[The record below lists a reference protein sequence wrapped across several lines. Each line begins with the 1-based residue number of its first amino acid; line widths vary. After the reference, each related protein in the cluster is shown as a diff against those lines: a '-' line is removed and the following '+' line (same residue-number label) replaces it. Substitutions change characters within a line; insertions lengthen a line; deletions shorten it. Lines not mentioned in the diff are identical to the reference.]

1 MNFKTFLE
9 IIQRKVNESL
19 PGDLRA
25 ELKAVQKNNGTVYT
39 GLTLTGL
46 EAYSHSDVVASP
58 IIYLEEFYHR
68 YMHQHEACGDGEQCQ
83 LAEFCPVKDDAAAGR
98 LRDEERSVY
107 PCINAFGKAIAEIL
121 VTYMDQAPEVTD
133 VSDYDAVKDRLFVQ
147 LVGRSANESRLEDA
161 ARHEYLDMSV
171 IYYLLYEGP
180 DKDTGGIRVTW
191 DMLGD
196 WGIAEDLLY
205 RDAVEN
211 TRKMMGEKLLRF
223 DQHPEEFG
231 LDAPESRMM
240 ILSNEKNFFGASVLL
255 YSEELGKIAEEFR
268 SDLYVLP
275 SSIHEVILLPENGQ
289 DPDALRETVKRVNET
304 EVRKEEVLTD
314 SVYLYDRERGE
325 VRIA

>member
-19 PGDLRA
+19 PGNLRA

-39 GLTLTGL
+39 GLTLTGV

-58 IIYLEEFYHR
+58 IVYLEEFYRR
-68 YMHQHEACGDGEQCQ
+68 YMRQHEVCGDGEQCGM
-83 LAEFCPVKDDAAAGR
+83 AEYCPAKTDAAEGR

-121 VTYMDQAPEVTD
+121 VTYMNEAPEISD

-147 LVGRSANESRLEDA
+147 LVGRDANASRLEDA
-161 ARHEYLDMSV
+161 AKHEYLDMTV
-171 IYYLLYEGP
+171 IYYLLCEGP
-180 DKDTGGIRVTW
+180 DKDTGGVRVTW

-205 RDAVEN
+205 RDAIEN

-223 DQHPEEFG
+223 DQDPEQSG
-231 LDAPESRMM
+231 LDTSESRMM

-255 YSEELGKIAEEFR
+255 YSEELGKIAEEFQR
-268 SDLYVLP
+268 DLYVLP
-275 SSIHEVILLPENGQ
+275 SSIHEVILLPESGQ
-289 DPDALRETVKRVNET
+289 DPEALRATVRRVNET